1 MKSLLCPV
9 FLEAEAPKKDSK
21 NLTLRIT
28 VLDTGIEALFK
39 PALGKNIAKSTIH
52 VWKVINKHCQRHNGP
67 ENRIHIKSSTQI
79 LIKLKGLATNC

>member
-39 PALGKNIAKSTIH
+39 PALGKNIAKLTNPLWE
-52 VWKVINKHCQRHNGP
+52 VFNKK
-67 ENRIHIKSSTQI
+67 RIFYSQAGR
-79 LIKLKGLATNC
+79 KG

>member
-1 MKSLLCPV
+1 MKNLLCPV

-52 VWKVINKHCQRHNGP
+52 VWEVINKK
-67 ENRIHIKSSTQI
+67 RIFYGQADR
-79 LIKLKGLATNC
+79 KG